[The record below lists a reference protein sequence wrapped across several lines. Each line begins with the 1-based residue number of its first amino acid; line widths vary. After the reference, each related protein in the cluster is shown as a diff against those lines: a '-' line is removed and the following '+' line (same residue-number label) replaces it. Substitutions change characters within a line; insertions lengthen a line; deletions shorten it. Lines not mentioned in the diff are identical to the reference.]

1 MKILIIR
8 TGAIFFLIL
17 TGFIVYYLV
26 WIKFE
31 WLMVVGAIIFAS
43 LDFQLAK
50 RGRYRDN
57 K

>member
-8 TGAIFFLIL
+8 TGAIFFLIV

-50 RGRYRDN
+50 RW
-57 K
+57 